1 METAKKWDVD
11 DDGIIDNGGFADQTF
26 DAWTMTGAR
35 YHSDS
40 VDHEKTDILFMFFCS
55 GEFVEI
61 KTCHVRIKKTFP
73 RGYYSYLSSLG
84 GVGGFGGLRH
94 IFGNL

>member
-40 VDHEKTDILFMFFCS
+40 FDYGKTNISFMFFCS

-61 KTCHVRIKKTFP
+61 KACHVRIQKTFP
-73 RGYYSYLSSLG
+73 GVYNSYLSSLG
-84 GVGGFGGLRH
+84 GGGGFWGPEAY
-94 IFGNL
+94 FW